1 MFPVS
6 AFEAWDWW
14 GGHRHWFWYNR
25 GKAGETGQSLLRHF
39 NLYKDWTMWVFWIL
53 VYRGL
58 FNLNFTLIS
67 FWILKS
73 GAICIYNLF
82 FFFFNKKMYSFRIAI
97 AYIFHLDFLSWNDI
111 NKFESCYEQKL
122 RITISDNDLINLLYL
137 SHTPTGVISYTELG
151 NTIPGKE
158 FNFFLHFVFFIYSW
172 NCSCRNKQKYEL
184 TLSHQ

>member
-1 MFPVS
+1 MQFAS
-6 AFEAWDWW
+6 
-14 GGHRHWFWYNR
+14 
-25 GKAGETGQSLLRHF
+25 
-39 NLYKDWTMWVFWIL
+39 I
-53 VYRGL
+53 
-58 FNLNFTLIS
+58 I
-67 FWILKS
+67 
-73 GAICIYNLF
+73 F

-158 FNFFLHFVFFIYSW
+158 FNFFLHFIFFIYSW
-172 NCSCRNKQKYEL
+172 NCSCRNKPKIWTHFKSSVNRWKSL
-184 TLSHQ
+184 RTGKIMSTLLSRTCLKM